1 MSQSTGAPAV
11 ACATN
16 SHQSEDFMIRKL
28 IVFFCLMLAVTA
40 WGFAAEPAPVK
51 IMTQNMDAGTDL
63 TFAVAELLG
72 LLPPGVDG
80 VGLTYWEIQ
89 LAEIPGRA
97 GLLAAKVAEKKP
109 DLLACRRSLCG
120 VPARR
125 STPRPRSCLTN
136 SNCCAPPLQIGRAS
150 CRERESISVV
160 AA

>member
-1 MSQSTGAPAV
+1 MSRSTGAPTV
-11 ACATN
+11 ALATN
-16 SHQSEDFMIRKL
+16 SYQPEDSMTRKL

-89 LAEIPGRA
+89 LAEIRSEEHTSELQSPMY
-97 GLLAAKVAEKKP
+97 LV
-109 DLLACRRSLCG
+109 CRL
-120 VPARR
+120 
-125 STPRPRSCLTN
+125 
-136 SNCCAPPLQIGRAS
+136 
-150 CRERESISVV
+150 
-160 AA
+160 